1 MKQKMMIILYSIIGL
16 IALVFAVAI
25 FTKKDY
31 TIVRDIKINKPDT
44 VIFDYLRFLD
54 NHKDFNAWFLK
65 DPNMVETSEN
75 KDGQVGYILNY
86 EGNKDLGAGEQELI
100 ALKPYELI
108 DIELRFIKPFKSIS
122 RTPFEL
128 QKVGTSETIVTWTM
142 HGKMNYPLNFGLL
155 FIDMDKFLGKDVQK
169 SLENLKSQIEK

>member
-1 MKQKMMIILYSIIGL
+1 MMIILYSILGI
-16 IALVFAVAI
+16 IALVMVVAI

-31 TIVRDIKINKPDT
+31 TIVRDIKINKSDT
-44 VIFDYLRFLD
+44 VIYDYLRFLD

-75 KDGQVGYILNY
+75 TDGQVGYILKY

-100 ALKPYELI
+100 ALKPNKLI
-108 DIELRFIKPFKSIS
+108 DIELRFIKPFKSVS

-128 QKVGTSETIVTWTM
+128 QNIGTSETNVKWTM
-142 HGKMNYPLNFGLL
+142 HGKMNYPLNFALL
-155 FIDMDKFLGKDVQK
+155 FVDMEKFLGKDVQK
-169 SLENLKSQIEK
+169 SLENLKVQLEK

>member
-1 MKQKMMIILYSIIGL
+1 MILILYFFLGL
-16 IALVFAVAI
+16 IALVLVAAI

-31 TIVRDIKINKPDT
+31 IIVRDIKINKSDT
-44 VIFDYLRFLD
+44 VIYDYLRFLD
-54 NHKDFNAWFLK
+54 NHKSFNSWFLK
-65 DPNMVETSEN
+65 DPNLVETSEN
-75 KDGQVGYILNY
+75 TDGKVGYILKY

-100 ALKPYELI
+100 ALKPNLLI
-108 DIELRFIKPFKSIS
+108 DIELRFIKPFKSVS